1 MDKINDIIELMKS
14 VETSQIIDV
23 IIAIA
28 ILILFMIMS
37 SGISYF
43 VIRIFFKKVRKEDIK
58 ESLLYKTVRIFLNF
72 LGVYIALRV
81 LKLTEE
87 QYVFINKCFRIVVIW
102 SVVSSI
108 SGILE
113 LRILALERK
122 ENSFNKKDKFASKVV
137 ATIIK
142 ITLYVIAAYLS
153 FKEFNYDLGGIAAGL
168 GIGGAIVALAAQ
180 NVVKQILAGL
190 AIISDK
196 PFEIGDWIEVGD
208 IAGTVEA
215 ITWRSTKVRTT
226 KDTIVTMDNNELII
240 SNIINWG
247 KIEKRV
253 FKTDLKLPLET
264 EEKIVEKVMNRIKFI
279 LKYNEDIIKDTIRV
293 NLSEIQ
299 ENALNISIYLE
310 TSIVN
315 YGEYLKFCNHL
326 NLTMLN
332 ILESQGVSLAY
343 PGQNIYIKEDKRQTK
358 ESKSTNKNV
367 EEKKKISPIK
377 VKNTEKV
384 MNLKKKKMTR
394 IDIHYKNEYDKIKF
408 SYSLGE
414 EIMNKKDIMN
424 WIIAIIVAIMYL
436 TVSIIFKAWA
446 YSWLIW
452 VVYAIY
458 RFIVK

>member
-1 MDKINDIIELMKS
+1 MDKINEIIELMKN

-23 IIAIA
+23 IVAIA

-72 LGVYIALRV
+72 LGIYIALRI

-87 QYVFINKCFRIVVIW
+87 QYTFINKCFRIVVIW

-208 IAGTVEA
+208 VAGTVEA
-215 ITWRSTKVRTT
+215 ITWRSTKIRTT

-279 LKYNEDIIKDTIRV
+279 LRYNEDIIKDTIRV

-326 NLTMLN
+326 NLTILN

-377 VKNTEKV
+377 VKNTEK
-384 MNLKKKKMTR
+384 
-394 IDIHYKNEYDKIKF
+394 DIKSNEFKEEKND
-408 SYSLGE
+408 
-414 EIMNKKDIMN
+414 
-424 WIIAIIVAIMYL
+424 
-436 TVSIIFKAWA
+436 
-446 YSWLIW
+446 
-452 VVYAIY
+452 
-458 RFIVK
+458 

>member
-1 MDKINDIIELMKS
+1 MDKINDIIELMKN

-43 VIRIFFKKVRKEDIK
+43 VIRMFFKKVRKEDIK

-72 LGVYIALRV
+72 LGVYIALRI

-87 QYVFINKCFRIVVIW
+87 QYIFINKCFRIIVIW

-196 PFEIGDWIEVGD
+196 PFEIGDWIEVGE

-279 LKYNEDIIKDTIRV
+279 LRYNEDIIKDTIRV
-293 NLSEIQ
+293 TLSEIQ
-299 ENALNISIYLE
+299 EDALNISIYLE

-343 PGQNIYIKEDKRQTK
+343 PGQNIYIKEDKTQTK
-358 ESKSTNKNV
+358 ESKSTNKSI
-367 EEKKKISPIK
+367 EEKKKTSPIK
-377 VKNTEKV
+377 VKNIEKD
-384 MNLKKKKMTR
+384 MKT
-394 IDIHYKNEYDKIKF
+394 NE
-408 SYSLGE
+408 
-414 EIMNKKDIMN
+414 NK
-424 WIIAIIVAIMYL
+424 
-436 TVSIIFKAWA
+436 
-446 YSWLIW
+446 
-452 VVYAIY
+452 
-458 RFIVK
+458 

>member
-1 MDKINDIIELMKS
+1 MDKINEIIELMKN

-23 IIAIA
+23 IVAIA

-72 LGVYIALRV
+72 LGIYIALRI

-87 QYVFINKCFRIVVIW
+87 QYTFINKCFRIVVIW

-208 IAGTVEA
+208 VAGTVEA
-215 ITWRSTKVRTT
+215 ITWRSTKIRTT

-253 FKTDLKLPLET
+253 FKTELKLPLET

-279 LKYNEDIIKDTIRV
+279 LRYNEDIIKDTIRV

-326 NLTMLN
+326 NLTILN

-343 PGQNIYIKEDKRQTK
+343 PGQNIYIKEDKRQTE

-377 VKNTEKV
+377 VKNTEK
-384 MNLKKKKMTR
+384 
-394 IDIHYKNEYDKIKF
+394 DIKSNEFKEEKND
-408 SYSLGE
+408 
-414 EIMNKKDIMN
+414 
-424 WIIAIIVAIMYL
+424 
-436 TVSIIFKAWA
+436 
-446 YSWLIW
+446 
-452 VVYAIY
+452 
-458 RFIVK
+458 

>member
-377 VKNTEKV
+377 VKNTEK
-384 MNLKKKKMTR
+384 
-394 IDIHYKNEYDKIKF
+394 DIKSNEFKEEKND
-408 SYSLGE
+408 
-414 EIMNKKDIMN
+414 
-424 WIIAIIVAIMYL
+424 
-436 TVSIIFKAWA
+436 
-446 YSWLIW
+446 
-452 VVYAIY
+452 
-458 RFIVK
+458 

>member
-1 MDKINDIIELMKS
+1 MDKINEIIELMQN

-23 IIAIA
+23 IVAIA

-72 LGVYIALRV
+72 LGIYIALRI

-87 QYVFINKCFRIVVIW
+87 QYTFINKCFRIVVIW

-208 IAGTVEA
+208 VAGTVEA
-215 ITWRSTKVRTT
+215 ITWRSTKIRTT

-253 FKTDLKLPLET
+253 FKTELKLPLET

-279 LKYNEDIIKDTIRV
+279 LRYNEDIIKDTIRV

-326 NLTMLN
+326 NLTILN

-343 PGQNIYIKEDKRQTK
+343 PGQNIYIKEDKRQTE

-377 VKNTEKV
+377 VKNTEK
-384 MNLKKKKMTR
+384 
-394 IDIHYKNEYDKIKF
+394 DIKSNEFKEEKND
-408 SYSLGE
+408 
-414 EIMNKKDIMN
+414 
-424 WIIAIIVAIMYL
+424 
-436 TVSIIFKAWA
+436 
-446 YSWLIW
+446 
-452 VVYAIY
+452 
-458 RFIVK
+458 

>member
-1 MDKINDIIELMKS
+1 MDKINDIIELMKN

-28 ILILFMIMS
+28 ILIVFII
-37 SGISYF
+37 ISPAITYF
-43 VIRIFFKKVRKEDIK
+43 VIRIFFKKIKKEDIK
-58 ESLLYKTVRIFLNF
+58 ESLLYKTIRIFLNF
-72 LGVYIALRV
+72 LGVYIALRI
-81 LKLTEE
+81 LKLTAE
-87 QYVFINKCFRIVVIW
+87 QYVFINKCFRTVVIW
-102 SVVSSI
+102 SVVSLI
-108 SGILE
+108 SGVLE

-122 ENSFNKKDKFASKVV
+122 ENALNKKDKFASKVV

-196 PFEIGDWIEVGD
+196 PFEIGDWIEVGE
-208 IAGTVEA
+208 ISGTVES
-215 ITWRSTKVRTT
+215 ITWRSTKIRTV

-253 FKTDLKLPLET
+253 FTTNLKLPLET
-264 EEKIVEKVMNRIKFI
+264 EEKVVEKVMGRIKFI

-315 YGEYLKFCNHL
+315 YGEYLKFINHL
-326 NLTMLN
+326 NLTILN

-343 PGQNIYIKEDKRQTK
+343 PGQNIYIKENKEQIG
-358 ESKSTNKNV
+358 ESKRANKNV

-377 VKNTEKV
+377 VKNTEKDV
-384 MNLKKKKMTR
+384 
-394 IDIHYKNEYDKIKF
+394 KNNETK
-408 SYSLGE
+408 
-414 EIMNKKDIMN
+414 
-424 WIIAIIVAIMYL
+424 
-436 TVSIIFKAWA
+436 
-446 YSWLIW
+446 
-452 VVYAIY
+452 
-458 RFIVK
+458 

>member
-1 MDKINDIIELMKS
+1 MDKINEIIELMKN

-23 IIAIA
+23 IVAIA

-72 LGVYIALRV
+72 LGIYIALRI

-87 QYVFINKCFRIVVIW
+87 QYTFINKCFRIVVIW

-208 IAGTVEA
+208 VAGTVEA
-215 ITWRSTKVRTT
+215 ITWRSTKIRTT

-253 FKTDLKLPLET
+253 FKTELKLPLET

-279 LKYNEDIIKDTIRV
+279 LRYNEDIIKDTIRV

-326 NLTMLN
+326 NLTILN

-377 VKNTEKV
+377 VKNTEK
-384 MNLKKKKMTR
+384 
-394 IDIHYKNEYDKIKF
+394 DIKSNEFKEEKND
-408 SYSLGE
+408 
-414 EIMNKKDIMN
+414 
-424 WIIAIIVAIMYL
+424 
-436 TVSIIFKAWA
+436 
-446 YSWLIW
+446 
-452 VVYAIY
+452 
-458 RFIVK
+458 

>member
-1 MDKINDIIELMKS
+1 MDKINEIIELMKN

-23 IIAIA
+23 IVAIA

-72 LGVYIALRV
+72 LGIYIALRI

-87 QYVFINKCFRIVVIW
+87 QYTFINKCFRIVVIW

-208 IAGTVEA
+208 VAGTVEA
-215 ITWRSTKVRTT
+215 ITWRSTKIRTT

-279 LKYNEDIIKDTIRV
+279 LRYNEDIIKDTIRV

-326 NLTMLN
+326 NLTILN

-343 PGQNIYIKEDKRQTK
+343 PGQNIYIKESKVK
-358 ESKSTNKNV
+358 ESKNKSA

-377 VKNTEKV
+377 VKNTEK
-384 MNLKKKKMTR
+384 
-394 IDIHYKNEYDKIKF
+394 DIKSNEFKEEKND
-408 SYSLGE
+408 
-414 EIMNKKDIMN
+414 
-424 WIIAIIVAIMYL
+424 
-436 TVSIIFKAWA
+436 
-446 YSWLIW
+446 
-452 VVYAIY
+452 
-458 RFIVK
+458 

>member
-1 MDKINDIIELMKS
+1 MDKINEIIELMKN

-23 IIAIA
+23 IVAIA

-279 LKYNEDIIKDTIRV
+279 LRYNEDIIKDTIRV

-377 VKNTEKV
+377 VKNTEK
-384 MNLKKKKMTR
+384 
-394 IDIHYKNEYDKIKF
+394 DIKSNEFKEEKND
-408 SYSLGE
+408 
-414 EIMNKKDIMN
+414 
-424 WIIAIIVAIMYL
+424 
-436 TVSIIFKAWA
+436 
-446 YSWLIW
+446 
-452 VVYAIY
+452 
-458 RFIVK
+458 